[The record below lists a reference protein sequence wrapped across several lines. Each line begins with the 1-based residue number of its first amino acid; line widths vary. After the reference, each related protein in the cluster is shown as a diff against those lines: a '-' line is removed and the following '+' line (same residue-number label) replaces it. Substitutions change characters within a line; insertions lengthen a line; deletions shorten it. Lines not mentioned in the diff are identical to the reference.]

1 LTSAANSDQVWSVEL
16 PQGISRRGA
25 LQIIHH
31 AVAVFS
37 KEVQVESLTEYV
49 AQLQAKVS
57 KQSFISKCDDACA
70 STPIDAL
77 GLEDPIA
84 TQLDDE
90 RIKRRME
97 NEYKRIVEGIRQQR
111 AEIKNKKDSDMAK
124 QKAAEQLLIDS
135 KPEDLLLDIVD
146 GRVREGLRDNGFDD
160 SMDDPSRSASAK
172 ASQLVASLTSPP
184 TFSRQQK
191 SAIPK
196 WRLGAQTEFKE
207 KQ

>member
-1 LTSAANSDQVWSVEL
+1 MEQVTLDSNLTSAANSDQVWSVEL

-31 AVAVFS
+31 AVAVFY

-97 NEYKRIVEGIRQQR
+97 NEY
-111 AEIKNKKDSDMAK
+111 
-124 QKAAEQLLIDS
+124 
-135 KPEDLLLDIVD
+135 
-146 GRVREGLRDNGFDD
+146 
-160 SMDDPSRSASAK
+160 
-172 ASQLVASLTSPP
+172 
-184 TFSRQQK
+184 
-191 SAIPK
+191 
-196 WRLGAQTEFKE
+196 
-207 KQ
+207 